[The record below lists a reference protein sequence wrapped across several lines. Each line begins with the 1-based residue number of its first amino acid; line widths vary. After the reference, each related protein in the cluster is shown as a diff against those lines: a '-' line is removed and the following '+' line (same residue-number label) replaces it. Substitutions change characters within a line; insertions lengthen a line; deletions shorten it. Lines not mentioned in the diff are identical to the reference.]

1 MNIVVK
7 TYGGAV
13 YCRPDTTWER
23 ENKDLFVPDA
33 VDGYNHAP
41 VIFARISKAGKC
53 ISEKFAE
60 RYFDSF
66 SYGTLLYV
74 GEDLACGSC
83 YDHSSVLP
91 GPLYGTPV
99 LENPDN
105 TFVLRKGQETIFTA
119 KVGDGSAEAI
129 KKAIAEVSKIVS
141 LRIGDYVAIEL
152 AEKSELVSRSEES
165 TLLSAEFCGNP
176 LFDFNIVF

>member
-7 TYGGAV
+7 TTDGSV

-23 ENKDLFVPDA
+23 ENKDLFVPDGIDA
-33 VDGYNHAP
+33 YTYAP

-53 ISEKFAE
+53 IGEKFAD

-66 SYGTLLYV
+66 NFGALLYV
-74 GEDLACGSC
+74 GDNLATGSC
-83 YDHSSVLP
+83 YDHTSVLP
-91 GPLYGTPV
+91 GPLYNKIV
-99 LENPDN
+99 LGGKVNEYI
-105 TFVLRKGQETIFTA
+105 LRKGEETIYSTL
-119 KVGDGSAEAI
+119 VGELESEVR
-129 KKAIAEVSKIVS
+129 KAIAEVSSIVS

-152 AEKSELVSRSEES
+152 ADRKELVNRAEKKV
-165 TLLSAEFCGNP
+165 LLNAEFCENP